1 MSCCG
6 GAKNSDDKKS
16 KDIDKALKDRKKELD
31 QEVKLLLLGAG
42 ESGKSTIAKQMKILH
57 LQGFSKEEMMT
68 YRSIIYNNIVTSMR
82 ALINAAKDLGINLS
96 SASMEAAARLGSD
109 DLSMINESLSAQTV
123 ADVKQLWGDAG
134 VKSAY
139 QRQNEFQLND
149 SAAYYFD
156 AIDRLADNSFIPTE
170 QDVLRSRAKTTGI
183 IEIEFTIQK
192 TKFKMVDVGGQRS
205 ERKKWLHCFQ
215 DVTSVI
221 YCSALSEFDLK
232 LYEDD
237 STNRMMESLQLFGEV
252 CNNKWFVNTAMILFL
267 NKKDLFAEKIKKVDL
282 NVCFPQYQGGKDFDK
297 ATSYIK
303 ERFLAENKNPRKH
316 IYVHVTCA
324 TDTDNINVVFNAVK
338 DIILQGIIND
348 SGLSGGF

>member
-1 MSCCG
+1 
-6 GAKNSDDKKS
+6 
-16 KDIDKALKDRKKELD
+16 
-31 QEVKLLLLGAG
+31 
-42 ESGKSTIAKQMKILH
+42 
-57 LQGFSKEEMMT
+57 
-68 YRSIIYNNIVTSMR
+68 MR

>member
-1 MSCCG
+1 M
-6 GAKNSDDKKS
+6 
-16 KDIDKALKDRKKELD
+16 
-31 QEVKLLLLGAG
+31 
-42 ESGKSTIAKQMKILH
+42 
-57 LQGFSKEEMMT
+57 
-68 YRSIIYNNIVTSMR
+68 RSLV
-82 ALINAAKDLGINLS
+82 NACKDLGIAMSEQNKA
-96 SASMEAAARLGSD
+96 ASERMGNDE
-109 DLSMINESLSAQTV
+109 LSMINETLSSQTSSDIK
-123 ADVKQLWGDAG
+123 ALWKDEGI
-134 VKSAY
+134 KSAY
-139 QRQNEFQLND
+139 LRQSEFQLND

-156 AIDRLADNSFIPTE
+156 AIDRLADEGFIPTE

-215 DVTSVI
+215 DVTAVI
-221 YCSALSEFDLK
+221 YCSALSEYDLK

-237 STNRMMESLQLFGEV
+237 STNRMLESLQLFGEV
-252 CNNKWFVNTAMILFL
+252 SNNKWFVNTAMILFL
-267 NKKDLFAEKIKKVDL
+267 NKRDLFAEKIKKVDL
-282 NVCFPQYQGGKDFDK
+282 NVCFPQYSGGKDYDK
-297 ATSYIK
+297 AIAHIK
-303 ERFLAENKNPRKH
+303 EKFLAENKNPKKH